1 MTEPATDRRAALKE
15 RSRQAIVRAAAEL
28 MDETGGTAF
37 TVDELAER
45 ADVSRRTVFNHFASL
60 EDVFAE
66 VCAEVLG
73 ELIEKLAVPI
83 DTAARTDGTSAEPG
97 PAMLDELAE
106 VVRSTDLVTPM
117 AYLTRTLGGTDAGG
131 PWRANLLNRALTEVG
146 EGLTGVLRR
155 RHPEA
160 DELDLQLLVSAFTG
174 GVLVCHLHW
183 WERTGAADDDAS
195 RAVWTELLD
204 RLIHQLRTGFASTR

>member
-15 RSRQAIVRAAAEL
+15 RSRQAIVQAAAEL

-83 DTAARTDGTSAEPG
+83 DAAATDGPTTEPG
-97 PAMLDELAE
+97 PAMLDELAA

-131 PWRANLLNRALTEVG
+131 PWHANLLTRALSQVG
-146 EGLTGVLRR
+146 EGLTAVLRR
-155 RHPEA
+155 RHPGA
-160 DELDLQLLVSAFTG
+160 DPLDLQLLVSAFTG
-174 GVLVCHLHW
+174 GVLVCHAHW

-195 RAVWTELLD
+195 RAVWAELLD

>member
-1 MTEPATDRRAALKE
+1 
-15 RSRQAIVRAAAEL
+15 

-66 VCAEVLG
+66 VCADVLG
-73 ELIEKLAVPI
+73 ELIEKLAMPI
-83 DTAARTDGTSAEPG
+83 DAATPVGTGTGIDTSPSTNTSTS
-97 PAMLDELAE
+97 MLDELAE

-117 AYLTRTLGGTDAGG
+117 AYLTRTLGGTEVSS
-131 PWRANLLNRALTEVG
+131 PWHANLLTRALSAVG
-146 EGLTGVLRR
+146 EGLTAVLRR

-195 RAVWTELLD
+195 RAVWAELLD
-204 RLIHQLRTGFASTR
+204 RLIHQLRTGFAPTD